1 MPTFSGLT
9 NDELLSNSV
18 TFMVAGYDTTAT
30 TLLWLVYD
38 LMLNPEAQ
46 DKLFDEIDQEIGQVL
61 SAKNIIKALKALEAW
76 AS

>member
-76 AS
+76 PS